1 MNKVKSYRVA
11 CYETVHAYIYVD
23 SESEEEALELAQEIL
38 KNDGMTSDARVF
50 DRDFEACTAEL
61 SN

>member
-23 SESEEEALELAQEIL
+23 AESEEEALELAQEIL
-38 KNDGMTSDARVF
+38 ENDGIPSDARTF
-50 DRDFEACTAEL
+50 DREFEACMAE
-61 SN
+61 SI